1 MNMTVF
7 FQLWI
12 LFLVFKCKPKMLA
25 FCVETSSSSHNS
37 SDNVKSIYF
46 NPKGT
51 VIERIEV
58 TLSCDSDGGDWPSKI
73 LNPGKSKKSIMIGME
88 VGAERFVGLVQLQ
101 ISARLICSKHSLS
114 RLKSQTS
121 SAKTPIHPKN
131 VKDVLTAD
139 PIVDGENEASNAS
152 KFIELKVGI
161 IFVQIYIGM
170 SGFVNPL

>member
-1 MNMTVF
+1 MTAF

-25 FCVETSSSSHNS
+25 FCVETSSASHNS
-37 SDNVKSIYF
+37 SADNVKSIHF
-46 NPKGT
+46 DPANT

-58 TLSCDSDGGDWPSKI
+58 TLSSDSDGGDWPSKI
-73 LNPGKSKKSIMIGME
+73 LNPGKSKKSSMIGME
-88 VGAERFVGLVQLQ
+88 VGTERFVGLVQLQ

-121 SAKTPIHPKN
+121 TAKTPIHPKN
-131 VKDVLTAD
+131 VKDVLTSD
-139 PIVDGENEASNAS
+139 PIVAGENEASNAS

-161 IFVQIYIGM
+161 IFVQIYRNAWI
-170 SGFVNPL
+170 L